1 MQLLIIALLL
11 LSMQKEQTSLQD
23 LQPLLAFLQSGEL
36 KPLAESKPFSDLHLG
51 NADAKA
57 VFALFD
63 ALRGALSEQKEKPEQ
78 PQPAKENAS
87 PLDGIADGDILSAL
101 NSYLS

>member
-63 ALRGALSEQKEKPEQ
+63 ALRGTLSDRKEEPKQPQTAEKPS
-78 PQPAKENAS
+78 S
-87 PLDGIADGDILSAL
+87 PLDGIADSDILSAL